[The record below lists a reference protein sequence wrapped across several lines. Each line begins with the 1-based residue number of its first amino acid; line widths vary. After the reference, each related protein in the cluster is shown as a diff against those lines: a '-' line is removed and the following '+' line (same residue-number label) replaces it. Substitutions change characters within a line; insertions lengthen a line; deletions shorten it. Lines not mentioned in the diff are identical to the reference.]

1 MKFVNLFLLA
11 GIATAICSC
20 TTENLGEDVLQASQK
35 TADDSQI
42 VCIDGT
48 LHFPTAESCLNTL
61 SSLTSGEALAAF
73 EQRYGFFSW
82 RSLTEKMLDELIEC
96 ETLEDYRSIL
106 ETCEGYLKEEDGRLM
121 PVVSSVGY
129 ASIADMNG
137 VFYVGNVKHTVE
149 GEKIIVET
157 TDPETRAVDI
167 EEIEYICPVLSG
179 MDMRGST
186 QQKYTDNRYQSGKYK
201 IFARTNVIRNTA
213 VEQINGKK
221 MTISKFFCQVHVSGQ
236 KKKTLIGWNTYKDHF
251 YVENLHYEIKAG
263 WITFGWNSYKNSSSY
278 VSSGRVKNFYV
289 TEPIGDKAFTGPDA
303 ILMPTEFQCI
313 VHRARSGSI
322 GNCGVLTNVVDRQKC
337 KTFKGVDIKQC
348 K

>member
-11 GIATAICSC
+11 GITTAICSC

-61 SSLTSGEALAAF
+61 ASLTSGEALATF

-137 VFYVGNVKHTVE
+137 VFYVGDVKHTVQGDNVVIE
-149 GEKIIVET
+149 SLNPQTRSMDTETVGYVVPFSDDPQTRGESSQ
-157 TDPETRAVDI
+157 R
-167 EEIEYICPVLSG
+167 
-179 MDMRGST
+179 
-186 QQKYTDNRYQSGKYK
+186 YTDNRYQSGKYK
-201 IFARTNVIRNTA
+201 VFSRTNILRHVAKET
-213 VEQINGKK
+213 INGQSVYK
-221 MTISKFFCQVHVSGQ
+221 SSFAVQVHVSGQ
-236 KKKTLIGWNTYKDHF
+236 KKKTLIGWNTYKDRF
-251 YVENLHYEIKAG
+251 YIENLHYDLTIGKQR
-263 WITFGWNSYKNSSSY
+263 ITFNDYRNDYSYSEYGKNVYATVPFGTGS
-278 VSSGRVKNFYV
+278 F
-289 TEPIGDKAFTGPDA
+289 IGSAEQPMPVGFT
-303 ILMPTEFQCI
+303 CI
-313 VHRARSGSI
+313 VHRARSRSI
-322 GNCGVLTNVVDRQKC
+322 GKCGVLTDKNICLVPNQPLSACID
-337 KTFKGVDIKQC
+337 
-348 K
+348 